1 MVKTMVVPPVAG
13 VGSQED
19 FVLQG
24 SPSGGLGTLFSWLLC
39 VCGQEDEGGGEPMV
53 IGLLEAFGLDGEQ
66 FALNSK
72 RSALWCG
79 GLLRA
84 QNSTTWCRRGSDH
97 ETWGVP

>member
-39 VCGQEDEGGGEPMV
+39 V
-53 IGLLEAFGLDGEQ
+53 FGVR
-66 FALNSK
+66 K
-72 RSALWCG
+72 TKG
-79 GLLRA
+79 GL
-84 QNSTTWCRRGSDH
+84 T
-97 ETWGVP
+97 

>member
-1 MVKTMVVPPVAG
+1 
-13 VGSQED
+13 
-19 FVLQG
+19 
-24 SPSGGLGTLFSWLLC
+24 
-39 VCGQEDEGGGEPMV
+39 MV

-84 QNSTTWCRRGSDH
+84 RNSTTWCRRGSDH